1 MNREINYIF
10 DEQLLNNDIMK
21 KLLLFLLFTNLV
33 TAQGIGIEI
42 HLVNPNLVHLTG
54 TIDPNDMYAPKTGTD
69 DAGLNQI
76 LQQYGP
82 CRLYSRDYF
91 EGIVGIYCDN
101 TNLDQFVIDL
111 RSYSSVISYAHIM
124 INDLYTDRLYTTLV
138 DPNVGYSTD
147 LINHSGITNDAGLN
161 QIFQDFNVYYYAR
174 FITSLDGGF
183 LRYYWLKCNC
193 ENTALKAALDNYT
206 NVIYMT
212 GFYSPAYLTNEK
224 FNTKTY
230 SITPNP
236 FITTFNIQTIENIT
250 NYSIF
255 DISGKQIINCKSK
268 TELDNQVINL
278 KSGIYMLKIEFEN
291 EKAFSQ
297 KLIKQ

>member
-33 TAQGIGIEI
+33 TAQRLGIEI
-42 HLVNPNLVHLTG
+42 HLVDPNLVHLTG
-54 TIDPNDMYAPKTGTD
+54 TTNPNDMYAPATGTN

-82 CRLYSRDYF
+82 CELNYRN
-91 EGIVGIYCDN
+91 ETNIVGIYCN
-101 TNLDQFVIDL
+101 STNLDQFVVDL

-124 INDLYTDRLYTTLV
+124 VDDRYSDRLYTTLV
-138 DPNVGYSTD
+138 DQNVGYSTD

-174 FITSLDGGF
+174 TITNMDGEF

-206 NVIYMT
+206 NVIYKT
-212 GFYSPAYLTNEK
+212 EFYSPAYLSNDK
-224 FNTKTY
+224 FNSKTY

-291 EKAFSQ
+291 EKTFSQ